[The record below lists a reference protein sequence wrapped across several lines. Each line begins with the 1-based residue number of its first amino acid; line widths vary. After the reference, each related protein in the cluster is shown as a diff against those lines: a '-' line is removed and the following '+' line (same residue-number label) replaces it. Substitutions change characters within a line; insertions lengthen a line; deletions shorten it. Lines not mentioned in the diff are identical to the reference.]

1 MLFVSIKDVQCVIV
15 IWRHEFKSLYLWRI
29 KYFFFI
35 LISIWKFAK
44 RYSYYIKI
52 KHLTILGFTDTVVF
66 YIFLLID
73 AQDAQSNI
81 LFFDAIKSNI
91 SRIEFIINSCQPVAQ
106 AVLLTWIR
114 IRQHASLIKFGK
126 EMQ

>member
-1 MLFVSIKDVQCVIV
+1 MTNQI
-15 IWRHEFKSLYLWRI
+15 
-29 KYFFFI
+29 FFFI

-52 KHLTILGFTDTVVF
+52 KQLTILVFTDTVVF
-66 YIFLLID
+66 NIFLLID

>member
-1 MLFVSIKDVQCVIV
+1 MSN
-15 IWRHEFKSLYLWRI
+15 
-29 KYFFFI
+29 
-35 LISIWKFAK
+35 
-44 RYSYYIKI
+44 SYYIKI
-52 KHLTILGFTDTVVF
+52 KQLTILVFTDTVVF

-91 SRIEFIINSCQPVAQ
+91 LRIEFIINSCQPVAQ

>member
-1 MLFVSIKDVQCVIV
+1 MSN
-15 IWRHEFKSLYLWRI
+15 
-29 KYFFFI
+29 
-35 LISIWKFAK
+35 
-44 RYSYYIKI
+44 SYYIKL

-66 YIFLLID
+66 YIVLLID

-81 LFFDAIKSNI
+81 LFFDAINSNI

>member
-29 KYFFFI
+29 KYFFSFWYQFEN
-35 LISIWKFAK
+35 LLKD
-44 RYSYYIKI
+44 YSYYIKI

>member
-1 MLFVSIKDVQCVIV
+1 MTNLI
-15 IWRHEFKSLYLWRI
+15 
-29 KYFFFI
+29 FFSF
-35 LISIWKFAK
+35 WYQFEN
-44 RYSYYIKI
+44 YSYYIKI

>member
-1 MLFVSIKDVQCVIV
+1 MTNQI
-15 IWRHEFKSLYLWRI
+15 
-29 KYFFFI
+29 FFFI
-35 LISIWKFAK
+35 LISIWKLFVLYK
-44 RYSYYIKI
+44 NN
-52 KHLTILGFTDTVVF
+52 LTILGFTDTVVF
-66 YIFLLID
+66 YIVLLID

-91 SRIEFIINSCQPVAQ
+91 LRIEFIINSCQPVAQ

>member
-29 KYFFFI
+29 KYFFSFWYQFEN
-35 LISIWKFAK
+35 LLKD
-44 RYSYYIKI
+44 SYYIKI

-91 SRIEFIINSCQPVAQ
+91 LRIEFIINSCQPVAQ
-106 AVLLTWIR
+106 AVLLTRIR

>member
-1 MLFVSIKDVQCVIV
+1 MINFYFKKLTNQIVFLVWYQLFV
-15 IWRHEFKSLYLWRI
+15 LY
-29 KYFFFI
+29 
-35 LISIWKFAK
+35 
-44 RYSYYIKI
+44 KI
-52 KHLTILGFTDTVVF
+52 KQLTILVFTATVVF
-66 YIFLLID
+66 YIFVLID

-91 SRIEFIINSCQPVAQ
+91 LRIEFIINSCQPVAQ